1 MLLTIDVGNTNME
14 FGVFAGTQRKASFRL
29 GTKHDITSD
38 EIGLFLRQFLQIH
51 EIITE
56 EIEDVVIA
64 SVVPQVIY
72 SVCNAMRKYVGRKPL
87 LAGEDLPIPLKNRY
101 AKPAEVGADRLVN
114 GYAGFTKYGGGLVVV
129 DFGTATTFDVISKE
143 GVYLGGAIY
152 PGIKISLDALVAKA
166 SKLSKIEIDTP
177 RQVIGTD
184 TAMSMQSGLLYG
196 YTGAVEHII
205 THCEEEIGH
214 NLKVVATGGLSRFIA
229 THTKMK
235 MTLDSALTLEG
246 LAMVYEQ
253 AKRGKGFRR

>member
-14 FGVFAGTQRKASFRL
+14 FGIFASDKRQASFRL

-38 EIGLFLRQFLQIH
+38 EIGLLLRQFLQIH
-51 EIITE
+51 QVEVQQLK
-56 EIEDVVIA
+56 DVVIA

-87 LAGEDLPIPLKNRY
+87 LAGEDLPIPLENRY
-101 AKPAEVGADRLVN
+101 AQPSEVGADRLVN
-114 GYAGFTKYGGGLVVV
+114 GYAGYRHYGGGLVVV
-129 DFGTATTFDVISKE
+129 DFGTATTFDVISQE

-152 PGIKISLDALVAKA
+152 PGMKVSLDALVAKA

-177 RQVIGTD
+177 KQVIGTD

-205 THCEEEIGH
+205 SHCEVEIGH
-214 NLKVVATGGLSRFIA
+214 PLTVIATGGLSRLIA
-229 THTKMK
+229 THTKRP
-235 MTLDSALTLEG
+235 MTLNPALTLEG
-246 LAMVYEQ
+246 LAMIYQ
-253 AKRGKGFRR
+253 HAKQGG